1 VRNGQA
7 IVELQAFTPQ
17 GEPINGLTPK
27 LTVGAPSGETTELTL
42 SMEGAG
48 RYTAQFPLRGQGLYV
63 LSTQGDFGTG
73 RTTTLTTALAVPYP
87 LEYRFYR
94 QNRPLLERIASLTG
108 GRVAPEPARAYDPP
122 PAPQRFTRDL
132 WTLALLL
139 ALMLLMVDI
148 TVRRVVI
155 TIPEAVAALLG
166 RLRWRRERR
175 GATAPVA
182 TRLQAAKQRAAQRTQ
197 VPTAPRER
205 VAATTTVRT
214 PPSQPDTPPE
224 KPPPVATTPKPD
236 RTDGAPEDTL
246 GRLLKAK
253 RNRS

>member
-1 VRNGQA
+1 
-7 IVELQAFTPQ
+7 VELQAFTPQ

-27 LTVGAPSGETTELTL
+27 LTVGMPSGETTELTL

-73 RTTTLTTALAVPYP
+73 RTATLTTALAVPYP

-182 TRLQAAKQRAAQRTQ
+182 ARLQAAKQRAAHRTQ

-205 VAATTTVRT
+205 VAATATVHM
-214 PPSQPDTPPE
+214 PPPKPDTPPE
-224 KPPPVATTPKPD
+224 KPPPVAAPPKAD
-236 RTDGAPEDTL
+236 STDGAPEDTL
-246 GRLLKAK
+246 GRLLKVK